1 MPAPPA
7 PATPRPALTIMVSR
21 QLDSMTTGN
30 DAYLMVLLRAAK
42 AAGMSIRIAFA
53 PTMSFSNRPW
63 LRMHDAYWGVIDGYA
78 WPGAIL
84 RGRTFWSLS
93 PRVWGRFALRLVKEA
108 LKRAGLDKSKPHSFL
123 ADVPWESEARA
134 LAAAAD
140 ASPSALVVAEYSSLG
155 PVLDRLKTGAR
166 KAVFLHDLFSSRA
179 DAFKDAGGAPDHEMI
194 TVEEEAARCRPA
206 DMLIYAS
213 LNEAARF
220 GPLNP
225 GKTAVWLRPEVPEHA
240 ISEDPAAAPRAVFL
254 GTRHGGNK
262 DALNHLVADIW
273 PLVRAKKADAEL
285 WIVGSV
291 IADLDP
297 ALGGTP
303 GVKSLGRVEQL
314 GSIGGAGS
322 IGLAP
327 TRIASGVSIKVAE
340 YLRLGMPTIAYPLAL
355 EGFGAT
361 LNDLVD
367 IETSP
372 QAFADRIVALLGDY
386 AGRVQRGARG
396 RSEAARRL
404 DNVELVNLLKGLAQP
419 QAAASR
425 PLPAAQAATPA
436 SAR

>member
-1 MPAPPA
+1 
-7 PATPRPALTIMVSR
+7 MVSR

-42 AAGMSIRIAFA
+42 AAGFSIRIAFA

-63 LRMHDAYWGVIDGYA
+63 LSLHEAYWAVIDDHA

-93 PRVWGRFALRLVKEA
+93 PRVWVRFALRLLGEA
-108 LKRAGLDKSKPHSFL
+108 LRRIGLWRGKPRSFL
-123 ADVPWESEARA
+123 ADVPWDREARA
-134 LAAAAD
+134 LARAAD
-140 ASPSALVVAEYSSLG
+140 AAPSSLVVAEYSSLG
-155 PVLDRLKTGAR
+155 PVLDRLHTRGR

-179 DAFKDAGGAPDHEMI
+179 DAFQGAGDRPDHKII
-194 TVEEEAARCRPA
+194 TIEEEAARCRPA

-225 GKTAVWLRPEVPEHA
+225 GKTAVWLRPEVAQHG

-273 PLVRAKKADAEL
+273 PLVRVKKPDAEL

-291 IADLDP
+291 VADLDR
-297 ALGGTP
+297 ALVNTP
-303 GVKSLGRVEQL
+303 GVRVLGRVEHL
-314 GSIGGAGS
+314 STIGGACS
-322 IGLAP
+322 VGLAP
-327 TRIASGVSIKVAE
+327 TRIASGISIKVAE
-340 YLRLGMPTIAYPLAL
+340 YLRLGMPTVAYPLAL
-355 EGFGAT
+355 EGFGST
-361 LNDLVD
+361 LDDLVD
-367 IETSP
+367 IATGQ
-372 QAFADRIVALLGDY
+372 QAFADTVVTLLGDH

-404 DNVELVNLLKGLAQP
+404 DNAELVSLLQTLAHP
-419 QAAASR
+419 QSAAVRS
-425 PLPAAQAATPA
+425 PPAAQAATPA
-436 SAR
+436 SAG

>member
-1 MPAPPA
+1 MPSPDPKT
-7 PATPRPALTIMVSR
+7 ATRPALTVMVSR
-21 QLDSMTTGN
+21 RLDSVTTGN

-53 PTMSFSNRPW
+53 PTMTFSNRPW
-63 LRMHDAYWGVIDGYA
+63 VRLHDAYWEMIDGHA

-84 RGRTFWSLS
+84 RGRTFWSFS
-93 PRVWGRFALRLVKEA
+93 PRVWGRFVLRLGGEALR
-108 LKRAGLDKSKPHSFL
+108 RAGLLKRKPRSFL

-134 LAAAAD
+134 LARAAD
-140 ASPSALVVAEYSSLG
+140 AAPSALVVAEYSSLG
-155 PVLDRLKTGAR
+155 PVLQRLGTSGR

-179 DAFKDAGGAPDHEMI
+179 EAFQAAGDRPDFMPI
-194 TVEEEAARCRPA
+194 TVEEEAARCLPA

-220 GPLNP
+220 GPFNP
-225 GKTAVWLRPEVPEHA
+225 GKTAMWLRPEVPQHA
-240 ISEDPAAAPRAVFL
+240 VAEDPAATPRAVFL

-273 PLVRAKKADAEL
+273 PMVRARKPDAEL

-291 IADLDP
+291 IADLDR
-297 ALGGTP
+297 ALAHAP
-303 GVKSLGRVEQL
+303 GVRSLGRVEEL

-340 YLRLGMPTIAYPLAL
+340 YLRLGMPTIAYPTAL
-355 EGFGAT
+355 EGFGST
-361 LNDLVD
+361 LDDLVD

-372 QAFADRIVALLGDY
+372 RAFADRIVALFGDY

-396 RSEAARRL
+396 RSEATRRL
-404 DNVELVNLLKGLAQP
+404 DNAELVNLLKALSYPQP
-419 QAAASR
+419 AAPPS
-425 PLPAAQAATPA
+425 PPVAQAATPA
-436 SAR
+436 TAR